1 MQLEIT
7 ESLAAENAV
16 IKARLHELK
25 SLCVTL
31 ALNDF
36 STGYSLLAS
45 LHLWPVDV
53 IKIDRSFVCQVIS
66 SAHHRELVEAT
77 VLVLRSLGMG
87 AVVGDVDV
95 ETLQQT

>member
-1 MQLEIT
+1 MQLEIIQ
-7 ESLAAENAV
+7 SLAAENAV
-16 IKARLHELK
+16 IKAQLHELK

-45 LHLWPVDV
+45 LHLWPVEV
-53 IKIDRSFVCQVIS
+53 IKIDRSFVCQVTS
-66 SAHHRELVEAT
+66 SAHRRVLVEAT
-77 VLVLRSLGMG
+77 VLVARSLGMG
-87 AVVGDVDV
+87 AVVGDV